1 MADAD
6 LASLVAR
13 VVDETPAFDMHTHL
27 FAPEMGSLL
36 LCGADEALNFHYLV
50 SESFRVHHMP
60 YHEFWGLSKAQR
72 AEVVWNSLFR
82 DTSPVS
88 EAASG
93 VVEIARAMGCDTG
106 RLTLTALREAL
117 SDVPTAEYISRIM
130 NLANVTHIVMTN
142 DPFDD
147 QETAFWSE
155 MGGMD
160 KRFLASLRLD
170 KLMNQYSSVVPVL
183 IAKGYEVDESLS
195 GRSVVELRR
204 FLEDC
209 ADAVH
214 PLYVAFSTADDFVY
228 PEPDGVRGR
237 ILKEVVLP
245 FCRERGLP
253 LSLMMGARRQV
264 NPALRAAGDSLAN
277 APVRPLES
285 LCADYPDNRFLV
297 SMLARENQ
305 HALVVAA
312 RKFHNLMP
320 FGCWWFVNTDTLVE
334 EIIRMRLELLGPT
347 FIAQHSDARVLEHLI
362 YKWQRARRVLTR
374 VLADKYE
381 NLQSSGWLVTE
392 DVIRRDVEQLFS
404 GNFRQFVGLA
414 ESSG

>member
-1 MADAD
+1 
-6 LASLVAR
+6 
-13 VVDETPAFDMHTHL
+13 MHTHL
-27 FAPEMGSLL
+27 YAPEMGSLL
-36 LCGADEALNFHYLV
+36 LCGADAALNFHYLV

-60 YHEFWGLSKAQR
+60 YRKFWALSKAQR
-72 AEVVWNSLFR
+72 AEVVWNALFR

-93 VVEIARAMGCDTG
+93 VIEMARAMGCDTD
-106 RLTLTALREAL
+106 RLTLTALRETL

-147 QETAFWSE
+147 QETAFWQA
-155 MGGMD
+155 MDTMD
-160 KRFLASLRLD
+160 KRFLASLRID
-170 KLMNQYSSVVPVL
+170 RLMNQYSTVAPVL
-183 IAKGYEVDESLS
+183 AGKGYDVDPSLS
-195 GRSVVELRR
+195 GRSIAELRR

-214 PLYVAFSTADDFVY
+214 PVYVAFSAADDLTY
-228 PEPDGVRGR
+228 PEETGPRGR
-237 ILKEVVLP
+237 ILREVVLP
-245 FCRERGLP
+245 FCRERGIP
-253 LSLMMGARRQV
+253 LSLMIGARRRV
-264 NPALRAAGDSLAN
+264 NPALHDAGDSVVQAD
-277 APVRPLES
+277 VRPVES

-334 EIIRMRLELLGPT
+334 EITRMRLELLGPT
-347 FIAQHSDARVLEHLI
+347 FVAQHSDARVLEHLI

-374 VLADKYE
+374 VLVDKYQS
-381 NLQSSGWLVTE
+381 LQDSGWPVTE
-392 DVIRRDVEQLFS
+392 EVVRRDVERLFS
-404 GNFRQFVGLA
+404 GNFKQFVGWA
-414 ESSG
+414 